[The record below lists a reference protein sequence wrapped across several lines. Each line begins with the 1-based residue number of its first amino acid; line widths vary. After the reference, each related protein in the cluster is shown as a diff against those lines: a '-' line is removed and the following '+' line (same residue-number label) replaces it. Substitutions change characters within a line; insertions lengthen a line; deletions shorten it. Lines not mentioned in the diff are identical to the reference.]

1 MLQSSAEVATLK
13 SEVERLSQRIKFL
26 NEAQQLRAERL
37 FTTDLEGE
45 AQRVWQLQREWGQV
59 VAKKNA
65 DIARLTAEVERLR
78 LTQDEREALAWCR
91 DVVPAMA
98 CKSAVIAR
106 IHAEACG
113 KMLVRLG
120 GGE

>member
-1 MLQSSAEVATLK
+1 MSYYTDRYGGEILQSFAEVAALK
-13 SEVERLSQRIKFL
+13 SKVATL
-26 NEAQQLRAERL
+26 
-37 FTTDLEGE
+37 TT
-45 AQRVWQLQREWGQV
+45 
-59 VAKKNA
+59 
-65 DIARLTAEVERLR
+65 EVERLR
-78 LTQDEREALAWCR
+78 MTQDEREALAWCR